1 MNVLEAAKLGQS
13 MGSATPMAIAGNTM
27 GMRDL
32 PVPRI
37 ANTINAAPAR
47 LQEMD
52 KIKYQERMKE
62 NLRQQRYNSLDS
74 ALRDERKFEQDMI
87 LQEIANEDA
96 IARQELADKKAIALE
111 GLRNQNSLSREEIRN
126 KNVLDAQKAG
136 AELQL
141 ETEDR
146 KLSLAQQKSII
157 GQELKDKKYK
167 PVREIALRRIQEY
180 EDWVG
185 GEAENQYD
193 LQFREKLINYA
204 VSTFSETDI
213 HQRYKKD
220 YPKVTQMPK
229 PGSKEYMDYAI
240 ILLRESEQFDTVT
253 SKVDEAV
260 RQEIR
265 QIGSERA
272 GNYKA
277 TIEQLNRLGLTL
289 PDITIT
295 DYNPIDPSTQYP
307 DTRGGLPASVILDE
321 IKGSE
326 GGGSGGGRIDS
337 TPIGAGQ
344 NYQGLNPFGYGS
356 DPTAPSSILQRNRSG
371 GSPLNP
377 RVLEM
382 LDQSV
387 F

>member
-111 GLRNQNSLSREEIRN
+111 GLRNQNSLSREEVRN

-326 GGGSGGGRIDS
+326 GGGSGGERIDS

>member
-87 LQEIANEDA
+87 LQEVANEDA
-96 IARQELADKKAIALE
+96 LARQSQANKQAIALE
-111 GLRNQNSLSREEIRN
+111 ALRNDNSLNREALRN
-126 KNVLDAQKAG
+126 RNVLDAQKAG

-141 ETEDR
+141 ETEER
-146 KLSLAQQKSII
+146 KLDLLQQKNVIA
-157 GQELKDKKYK
+157 QELKDEKYK

-185 GEAENQYD
+185 GEAENLYD

-204 VSTFSETDI
+204 VSTFSETDV

-220 YPKVTQMPK
+220 NPKVTQMPK
-229 PGSKEYMDYAI
+229 PGSKEYTDYAL
-240 ILLRESEQFDTVT
+240 ILLQESEEFDKVT
-253 SKVDEAV
+253 AKVDQV
-260 RQEIR
+260 LRQEIR
-265 QIGSERA
+265 QIGAERA

-289 PDITIT
+289 PDISIT

-321 IKGSE
+321 IKGTSDA
-326 GGGSGGGRIDS
+326 GGSGRVDS

-344 NYQGLNPFGYGS
+344 NYQGMNPFRYGS
-356 DPTAPSSILQRNRSG
+356 NPYAPSSIIQRNRTEG
-371 GSPLNP
+371 ATPINP

-382 LDQSV
+382 LDQDG